1 MDIVRVEKELKKR
14 LSFPYK
20 WGRKQSD
27 DWDSNTNFI
36 YKTYSFERLLDRIK
50 DFSQPLKDY
59 AMNRWFNFW
68 SAMAVENIFSSH
80 TNVQPNKNSCDK
92 SIDFKINGIPF
103 DHKTSVFP
111 KGFNNN
117 LTYARIHQ
125 DELIKWL
132 YENQSQQG
140 RKHLKNRLFVILY
153 DKNTQEHWKIKSEII
168 LLKKVVD
175 NYVLNFLEGNLK
187 IFDFG
192 NGKVYSD
199 IIWLVK

>member
-1 MDIVRVEKELKKR
+1 MNIVRVEKELKKR

-80 TNVQPNKNSCDK
+80 SNVQPNKNSCDK
-92 SIDFKINGIPF
+92 LIDFKINGISF

-117 LTYARIHQ
+117 LKYARIHQ